1 MIDVGRV
8 VLTHPAVE
16 TAGYKMVDVRRSF
29 IKMTVVDI
37 E

>member
-16 TAGYKMVDVRRSF
+16 TAGYKMIDMCRFF